1 MDILIVEDDPMVGRI
16 NRQFAEKTGLAGRI
30 EFAETVDE
38 ARFLLGKTD
47 FDLVLLDVYL
57 PGAKGTALL
66 KWIREAELPV
76 AVILITADRNPE
88 TIEKALNLGAV
99 DYLLKPFTF
108 ERFNEALLKVNARI
122 GKLSSAASLRAAALE
137 QDTIDAIFSDGPSPK
152 AELLEKGLN
161 RHTYDK
167 IYEAISGREGS
178 FTAEELSSW
187 IGMSRVTVR
196 RYLEQM
202 EMSGTLEKKME
213 YGKPGRPLNYY
224 RLSRRRNN

>member
-16 NRQFAEKTGLAGRI
+16 NSQFAKKTGLAGRI

-38 ARFLLGKTD
+38 AKNLLTSSS

-57 PGAKGTALL
+57 PGAKGTSLL
-66 KWIREAELPV
+66 RWIRKEELPV
-76 AVILITADRNPE
+76 SVILITADRNPQ
-88 TIEKALNLGAV
+88 TIEKALNLGVV
-99 DYLLKPFTF
+99 DYLVKPFTF
-108 ERFNEALLKVNARI
+108 ERFNDALQKVNERKGKFNSTTEALGQDVIDSIFGDR
-122 GKLSSAASLRAAALE
+122 SA
-137 QDTIDAIFSDGPSPK
+137 PK
-152 AELLEKGLN
+152 AEPLEKGLN

-167 IYEAISGREGS
+167 ILEAAADHSGS

-196 RYLEQM
+196 RYLEYM
-202 EMSGTLEKKME
+202 EIGGTLEKKME

-224 RLSRRRNN
+224 KLSRRKKH